1 MPFTKFWIQPVTLVV
16 EIVVAADKVTV
27 LKRSVVLS
35 ELNSE
40 GSIFQRN
47 VRAPRIEF
55 KRIVYI
61 TALLQFLIDWN
72 ILLVVV
78 FICMQNC
85 IAREFCINMFL
96 NKCESTI
103 WQSMTSLVVRIHS
116 VVYTFFYPIQ
126 SILLNFG

>member
-1 MPFTKFWIQPVTLVV
+1 MPFTKFWIKPVILVV
-16 EIVVAADKVTV
+16 EIVVAADIVTV

-61 TALLQFLIDWN
+61 TALL
-72 ILLVVV
+72 
-78 FICMQNC
+78 
-85 IAREFCINMFL
+85 
-96 NKCESTI
+96 
-103 WQSMTSLVVRIHS
+103 
-116 VVYTFFYPIQ
+116 
-126 SILLNFG
+126 